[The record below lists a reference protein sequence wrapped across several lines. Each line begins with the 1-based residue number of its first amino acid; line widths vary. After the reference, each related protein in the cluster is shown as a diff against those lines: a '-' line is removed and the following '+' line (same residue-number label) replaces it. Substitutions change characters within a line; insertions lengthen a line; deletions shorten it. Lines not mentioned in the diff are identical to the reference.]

1 MKVLIF
7 QGIEELFLSKL
18 MIIGLNFF
26 MLFEQKEF
34 AFQNILLK
42 IVNKAVILS
51 EQLLNMDANLETHI
65 AQGQQD

>member
-1 MKVLIF
+1 
-7 QGIEELFLSKL
+7 
-18 MIIGLNFF
+18 

-42 IVNKAVILS
+42 IENKAVTLS